1 MRLSAPRDDPPHR
14 AVRVTGIG
22 GGGVPSR
29 IALLALVVLALFV
42 QACDAAVVN
51 PSPGAPG
58 SGGPSQASGDLPAE
72 PTPSGF
78 LPSGP
83 LPTIDPAVI
92 AAPALT
98 CGIDSASFPPEA
110 LSGPGAEL
118 APDAAAAALREFI
131 LTEPTPEYPF
141 PRAGWH
147 RVVQTADHELFVAS
161 TPGDPP
167 WLAVA
172 FTRANGAW
180 AIDAYGACTL
190 SVALPG
196 GIGLAD
202 WWVDPA
208 AAPPT
213 PQSTRI
219 PVLLVE
225 KACAGGKPPVARV
238 LAPVVVY
245 RPDAVVITI
254 AVATIPGGSDCIGN
268 PSVSLVVEL
277 TEPLRDRLLL
287 DGGTVP
293 PRAPVPPS

>member
-1 MRLSAPRDDPPHR
+1 MTRFGKAPTRISLV
-14 AVRVTGIG
+14 AVC
-22 GGGVPSR
+22 
-29 IALLALVVLALFV
+29 VLALAV
-42 QACDAAVVN
+42 QACDEAVVTATPGVSV
-51 PSPGAPG
+51 PS
-58 SGGPSQASGDLPAE
+58 SGDLPTE
-72 PTPSGF
+72 PAPTSS

-83 LPTIDPAVI
+83 LPTIDPAVF
-92 AAPALT
+92 AASALT
-98 CGIDSASFPPEA
+98 CGIDTTSFPPAA
-110 LSGPGAEL
+110 LAGPGAEL
-118 APDAAAAALREFI
+118 APDAAAAALRDFL
-131 LTEPTPEYPF
+131 LTEPAPEFPF

-147 RVVQTADHELFVAS
+147 RVVQTPDHELFVAS

-172 FTRANGAW
+172 FTRAGGAW
-180 AIDAYGACTL
+180 VIDAYGACSL

-219 PVLLVE
+219 PILLVE
-225 KACAGGKPPVARV
+225 RACAGGGPPAGRV

-245 RPDAVVITI
+245 RPDAVVITV
-254 AVATIPGGSDCIGN
+254 AVAMIPGGSDCLGN
-268 PSVSLVVEL
+268 PTVPLVIEL
-277 TEPLRDRLLL
+277 TEPLRDRVLL